1 MAEQKRKN
9 KKDIEE
15 VSAPFLTQE
24 RVRTIMGIA
33 CIVLSIV
40 MFIGFGSY
48 FFTWQEDQDKVLE
61 FSWRIIFSKT
71 LTVSNAMGRLGLGP
85 VGVFKPESGE
95 PLLHTLT
102 PYKSLEQYIGTAD
115 ALRRDAAYVKAAE
128 AHANAPATDPAYD
141 RIESSLL
148 LAFEGMP
155 KLQAPGNGSRLFEFR
170 IYESHSRKANK
181 KKIEMFNVGEIDIFR
196 RTGLTPV
203 FFGESII
210 GTRLP
215 NLSYMLVFKD
225 RAERDKNWGVFVKD
239 PAWDKLK
246 STPGYAD
253 KEIVSKIT
261 NVFLV
266 PAACSQI

>member
-1 MAEQKRKN
+1 MNRR
-9 KKDIEE
+9 
-15 VSAPFLTQE
+15 SFLTTSVAASTAASLVALPTADAAE
-24 RVRTIMGIA
+24 SATGREFYEWRTIRLKDTAKQKAFEDYMGEA
-33 CIVLSIV
+33 SIPA
-40 MFIGFGSY
+40 
-48 FFTWQEDQDKVLE
+48 L
-61 FSWRIIFSKT
+61 
-71 LTVSNAMGRLGLGP
+71 GRLGIGP

-148 LAFEGMP
+148 LAFAGMP

-181 KKIEMFNVGEIDIFR
+181 KKIEMFNVGEIEIFK

-210 GTRLP
+210 GARLP